1 MNITFEQA
9 DYVDQQAATFEQTQL
24 SFYLTLG
31 TTKRKILEFTFTEHL
46 LC

>member
-1 MNITFEQA
+1 MNMMFEQA

-24 SFYLTLG
+24 SFYLTLW
-31 TTKRKILEFTFTEHL
+31 TTKLKTLEFTFTEHL